1 MTCLFPNCVW
11 SLPPN
16 VLYLYN
22 AMAYYYYYYYLECW
36 RMNDLKIE
44 GRRRIRTNL
53 AQGHRM
59 NCIHF
64 VMSVNC
70 MGLVT

>member
-22 AMAYYYYYYYLECW
+22 AMAYYYIIIMYVCMYVCMYIIIITYTCVEKK
-36 RMNDLKIE
+36 NTK
-44 GRRRIRTNL
+44 L
-53 AQGHRM
+53 ALIIIPLQTLRK
-59 NCIHF
+59 
-64 VMSVNC
+64 V
-70 MGLVT
+70 L